1 MLPKK
6 GCKPLKASQ
15 KIPKLICASLE
26 RRDHC
31 SVTGKDHTSLL
42 STKMA
47 KVFKNKIMATKYVF
61 SKISRGSVG
70 NSQEGICSCIYMQ
83 INV

>member
-1 MLPKK
+1 MQPEN
-6 GCKPLKASQ
+6 GYKPLKASQ
-15 KIPKLICASLE
+15 KMPKSRCADLE

-31 SVTGKDHTSLL
+31 SITGKDHTSLL

-47 KVFKNKIMATKYVF
+47 KDFRNKIMAAEYVF
-61 SKISRGSVG
+61 SKISKDCVG
-70 NSQEGICSCIYMQ
+70 NGQRRICNYICLH

>member
-1 MLPKK
+1 MQLGK

-15 KIPKLICASLE
+15 KMLKSRCIDLE

-31 SVTGKDHTSLL
+31 SVIGKDHTSLL

-47 KVFKNKIMATKYVF
+47 RDLKNKIMAAECVF
-61 SKISRGSVG
+61 SKISKDCVG
-70 NSQEGICSCIYMQ
+70 NG
-83 INV
+83 